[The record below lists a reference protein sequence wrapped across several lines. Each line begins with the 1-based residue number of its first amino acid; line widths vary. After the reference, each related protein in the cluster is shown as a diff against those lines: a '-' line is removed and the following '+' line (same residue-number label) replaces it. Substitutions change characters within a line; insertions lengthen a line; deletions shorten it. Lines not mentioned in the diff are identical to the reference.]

1 MSELREAE
9 VTRKTKETDITVKVQ
24 LEGTGNVRIN
34 TSVKFLDHL
43 VTAFATHSL
52 IDIQIDATGDLIHH
66 TAEDVALTIGEAIN
80 KALGERKSIKRFG
93 FAIVPMDDA
102 LAYSA
107 VDLVKRPFQVADL
120 KIDKEGIEEDL
131 ENIYELFPRVKER
144 LSQKSGTLSG
154 GEQQMVAIGRA
165 LMSRPRVLLMDEPS
179 MGLAPALVQQNFELI
194 QQIHEEGVAIF
205 MVEQNANMAL
215 SIADRGWVLQT
226 GRVVLDDKAEA
237 LLANPELRSSY
248 LGES

>member
-9 VTRKTKETDITVKVQ
+9 VTRKTKETDITVRVQ
-24 LEGTGNVRIN
+24 LEGTGNVKIN

-43 VTAFATHSL
+43 VTSFATHSL

-120 KIDKEGIEEDL
+120 KIDKEGIEDMPAEDIYHFIQSFSTSL
-131 ENIYELFPRVKER
+131 QANIHVIVEYGNNDHHKVEA
-144 LSQKSGTLSG
+144 
-154 GEQQMVAIGRA
+154 AIKA
-165 LMSRPRVLLMDEPS
+165 
-179 MGLAPALVQQNFELI
+179 
-194 QQIHEEGVAIF
+194 
-205 MVEQNANMAL
+205 MAL
-215 SIADRGWVLQT
+215 AMR
-226 GRVVLDDKAEA
+226 EA
-237 LLANPELRSSY
+237 MSPDSRRDGTPSSK
-248 LGES
+248 GMM

>member
-24 LEGTGNVRIN
+24 LEGTGNVKVD

-43 VTAFATHSL
+43 VTSFATHSL

-120 KIDKEGIEEDL
+120 KIDKDGIEDMPAEDIYHFIQSFSTSL
-131 ENIYELFPRVKER
+131 QANIHVIVEYGNNDHHKVEA
-144 LSQKSGTLSG
+144 
-154 GEQQMVAIGRA
+154 AIKA
-165 LMSRPRVLLMDEPS
+165 
-179 MGLAPALVQQNFELI
+179 
-194 QQIHEEGVAIF
+194 
-205 MVEQNANMAL
+205 MAL
-215 SIADRGWVLQT
+215 SMREAMSADSRRDGT
-226 GRVVLDDKAEA
+226 
-237 LLANPELRSSY
+237 PSSK
-248 LGES
+248 GIM

>member
-43 VTAFATHSL
+43 VTSFATHSL

-120 KIDKEGIEEDL
+120 KIDKEGIEDMPAEDIYHFIQSFSTSL
-131 ENIYELFPRVKER
+131 QANIHVIVEYGNNDHHKVEA
-144 LSQKSGTLSG
+144 
-154 GEQQMVAIGRA
+154 AIKA
-165 LMSRPRVLLMDEPS
+165 
-179 MGLAPALVQQNFELI
+179 
-194 QQIHEEGVAIF
+194 
-205 MVEQNANMAL
+205 MAL
-215 SIADRGWVLQT
+215 SMREEMSPDSRRDGT
-226 GRVVLDDKAEA
+226 
-237 LLANPELRSSY
+237 PSSK
-248 LGES
+248 GMM

>member
-43 VTAFATHSL
+43 VTSFATHSL

-93 FAIVPMDDA
+93 FAVVPMDDA

-120 KIDKEGIEEDL
+120 KIDKEGIEDMPAEDIYHFIQSFSTSL
-131 ENIYELFPRVKER
+131 QANIHVIVEYGNNDHHKVEAAI
-144 LSQKSGTLSG
+144 KS
-154 GEQQMVAIGRA
+154 MAVAIRYAVSNDPKQKGI
-165 LMSRPRVLLMDEPS
+165 PS
-179 MGLAPALVQQNFELI
+179 TKGAM
-194 QQIHEEGVAIF
+194 
-205 MVEQNANMAL
+205 
-215 SIADRGWVLQT
+215 
-226 GRVVLDDKAEA
+226 
-237 LLANPELRSSY
+237 
-248 LGES
+248 

>member
-9 VTRKTKETDITVKVQ
+9 VTRKTKETDITVRVQ
-24 LEGTGNVRIN
+24 LEGTGNVKIN

-43 VTAFATHSL
+43 VTSFATHSL

-120 KIDKEGIEEDL
+120 KIDKEGIEDMPAEDIYHFIQSFSTSL
-131 ENIYELFPRVKER
+131 QANIHVIVEY
-144 LSQKSGTLSG
+144 GIT
-154 GEQQMVAIGRA
+154 I
-165 LMSRPRVLLMDEPS
+165 SRP
-179 MGLAPALVQQNFELI
+179 
-194 QQIHEEGVAIF
+194 
-205 MVEQNANMAL
+205 
-215 SIADRGWVLQT
+215 
-226 GRVVLDDKAEA
+226 LDLK
-237 LLANPELRSSY
+237 
-248 LGES
+248 

>member
-24 LEGTGNVRIN
+24 LEGTGNIRIN

-43 VTAFATHSL
+43 VTSFATHSL

-120 KIDKEGIEEDL
+120 KIDKEGIEDMPAEDIYHFIQSFSTSL
-131 ENIYELFPRVKER
+131 QANIHVIVEYGNNDHHKVEA
-144 LSQKSGTLSG
+144 
-154 GEQQMVAIGRA
+154 AIKA
-165 LMSRPRVLLMDEPS
+165 
-179 MGLAPALVQQNFELI
+179 
-194 QQIHEEGVAIF
+194 
-205 MVEQNANMAL
+205 MAL
-215 SIADRGWVLQT
+215 SMR
-226 GRVVLDDKAEA
+226 EA
-237 LLANPELRSSY
+237 MSPDSRRDELPHRR
-248 LGES
+248 E